1 MRKPLN
7 LPADLIKD
15 WARRQ
20 TAASAKLEGRELPD
34 DYERSQE
41 VLSFLAS
48 RDPGP
53 DPSLG
58 LRPMRNANGN
68 IVDWIIDD

>member
-1 MRKPLN
+1 MPKPLN

-34 DYERSQE
+34 DFVRSVQAQQFLNMRSSRASSEAPLAERIQME
-41 VLSFLAS
+41 ALW
-48 RDPGP
+48 G
-53 DPSLG
+53 
-58 LRPMRNANGN
+58 
-68 IVDWIIDD
+68 